1 MQGNFSVNRKD
12 LRALTLTG
20 PTMEILVLDPLDVQQ
35 LDNSTTDYTCHSQF
49 SNKNPYLQ
57 WKTNFQN

>member
-35 LDNSTTDYTCHSQF
+35 LDNWLYMSF
-49 SNKNPYLQ
+49 SIFQQKPLLTVKN
-57 WKTNFQN
+57 